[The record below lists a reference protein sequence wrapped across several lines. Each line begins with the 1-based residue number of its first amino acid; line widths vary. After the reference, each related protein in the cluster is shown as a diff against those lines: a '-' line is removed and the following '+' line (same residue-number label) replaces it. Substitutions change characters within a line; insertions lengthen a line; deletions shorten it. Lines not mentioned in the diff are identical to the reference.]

1 MGREA
6 RLAKVA
12 GMSIGNEIERRLET
26 VRARVAAAARRAGRN
41 PASIRVVLASKTQ
54 PSEAIRA
61 ASRAGARDF
70 GENYVQEAIAKRAEL
85 ADLTEIRWHLIG
97 HLQTNKA
104 KAAARAFALI
114 HSVDSVRLAEALGRV
129 QPSPRVHALI
139 EVDLGAE
146 ASKTG
151 VAPDDITAI
160 LDAARGKIEIEG
172 LMTIPPPAA
181 SAETT
186 RPYFARLREMRDRLA
201 VQSGLALSELSMGMT
216 DDFEIAIEEGAT
228 IVRIGRAVFG
238 ERVK

>member
-6 RLAKVA
+6 CLAKVVE
-12 GMSIGNEIERRLET
+12 MSIGNEIERRLET
-26 VRARVAAAARRAGRN
+26 VRARIAVAARRAGRN
-41 PASIRVVLASKTQ
+41 PASIRLVLASKTQ

-104 KAAARAFALI
+104 KAAASAFSLI
-114 HSVDSVRLAEALGRV
+114 HSVDSVRLAEALGRA

-139 EVDLGAE
+139 EVNLGAE
-146 ASKTG
+146 ASKSG
-151 VAPDDITAI
+151 VAPDRVATL

-181 SAETT
+181 IAETT

-216 DDFEIAIEEGAT
+216 DDFEIAIEEGST

-238 ERVK
+238 ERAP

>member
-1 MGREA
+1 
-6 RLAKVA
+6 
-12 GMSIGNEIERRLET
+12 MSIGNEIERRLEI
-26 VRARVAAAARRAGRN
+26 VRARITAAASRAGRD
-41 PASIRVVLASKTQ
+41 PASIRLVLASKTQ

-104 KAAARAFALI
+104 RAAASAFALI
-114 HSVDSVRLAEALGRV
+114 HSVDSVRLAEALGRA
-129 QPSPRVHALI
+129 QPSPRVRALI
-139 EVDLGAE
+139 EVNLGAE
-146 ASKTG
+146 ASKSG
-151 VAPDDITAI
+151 VAPDAVAAL
-160 LDAARGKIEIEG
+160 LDAVRGKIEIEG

-181 SAETT
+181 GAETT

-238 ERVK
+238 ERTG